1 MSQITEM
8 IATLQTAPY
17 SEKKQFLEYLCRMAE
32 ADKRQISHEDRQA
45 IIEMVFIEAEQMRR
59 DIPAAASYKEKDL
72 IFECANS
79 LFGILW
85 FLNGPPTN
93 LPEEQQLKIKALATL
108 IKQERHIETTLEE
121 IFAQPT
127 VTESDINRLLYWVK
141 DCNDDY
147 QRGKLLLGLGHQ
159 ELGRLSEGAQQ
170 KLREYIASELRRL
183 IAVNTEDAWNALEV
197 LADVSRYFADE
208 AIVYG
213 LLELLGQGRNHI
225 SCYVVDTLCFLG
237 EEVPQSAIDTLAA
250 DLEHAHFAYQTLQGV
265 KKESLFPAAYS
276 NPEYLAK
283 SALVHWLT
291 YPTELG
297 NVPDEIELLGKVKFL
312 FRKEPYYIF
321 KFRSDSDT
329 LDDENKNKW
338 LVGWS
343 TVNDGSFSHFDTLAS
358 LEGPTLDETLKRIK
372 KTIK

>member
-8 IATLQTAPY
+8 ITTLQTAPY

-32 ADKRQISHEDRQA
+32 ADKRQISHEDRNA
-45 IIEMVFIEAEQMRR
+45 IIEMVFAEVEQMRR
-59 DIPAAASYKEKDL
+59 DIPDTATYREKDL
-72 IFECANS
+72 IFECTNS

-85 FLNGPPTN
+85 FLNGPPAN
-93 LPEEQQLKIKALATL
+93 LPEAQQMKIKALASL
-108 IKQERHIETTLEE
+108 IKQERHIETTLDE
-121 IFAQPT
+121 IFQQPS
-127 VTESDINRLLYWVK
+127 VTETDINRLLYWMK
-141 DCNDDY
+141 GCTDEY
-147 QRGKLLLGLGHQ
+147 QKGKLFLGLGHQ
-159 ELGRLSEGAQQ
+159 ELSRLSEGARQIL
-170 KLREYIASELRRL
+170 KEYMAAELRRL
-183 IAVNTEDAWNALEV
+183 MAVDTEDAWNALEV

-225 SCYVVDTLCFLG
+225 SCYVMDTLCFLG
-237 EEVPQSAIDTLAA
+237 EDVPQSTIDSLAA
-250 DLEHAHFAYQTLQGV
+250 DLEYAHFAYQTLQLVG
-265 KKESLFPAAYS
+265 KTSLFPAAYAA
-276 NPEYLAK
+276 PEYLAK

-297 NVPDEIELLGKVKFL
+297 KIPDEIAMLGKIKFL
-312 FRKEPYYIF
+312 FKKEPYYIF

-338 LVGWS
+338 LIGWS
-343 TVNDGSFSHFDTLAS
+343 TVKGDSFSHFHPLAAFEGATL
-358 LEGPTLDETLKRIK
+358 EETLKRIK